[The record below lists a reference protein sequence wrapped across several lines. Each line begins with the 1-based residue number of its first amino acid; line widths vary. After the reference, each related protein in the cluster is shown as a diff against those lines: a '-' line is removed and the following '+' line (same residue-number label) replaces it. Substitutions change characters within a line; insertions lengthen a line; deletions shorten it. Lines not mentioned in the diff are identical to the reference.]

1 MHLAFCPHFLVHL
14 TSIFLYCPFITYFC
28 IQCYYLHFTK
38 SLVELQINSKCL
50 NSTLIVIHVLM
61 FHNYVELVIQLTHS
75 LYRRCNSVPVLRW
88 CHQHVSVRLTASPLN
103 AEPHGV

>member
-1 MHLAFCPHFLVHL
+1 
-14 TSIFLYCPFITYFC
+14 
-28 IQCYYLHFTK
+28 
-38 SLVELQINSKCL
+38 
-50 NSTLIVIHVLM
+50 M

-103 AEPHGV
+103 AEPHGVWKTTQKRSHNKCIWV